1 MLNIKSSFKKSV
13 FMALSLCFVF
23 TVAYGAALTPAQKL
37 EKGKELYE
45 QGKYDDA
52 MDNFVDVFVSG
63 NAEQISEA
71 NEYVNMI
78 HFKRGGVE
86 APKQVPYDS
95 ALEEKRAE
103 NSGHEG
109 KVLFDPAG
117 YYNKQEDDN
126 AENKSVKPAKTPVV
140 AAAEEEK
147 AEPAEEINEPVIYR
161 PDGTII
167 ASESDVNSDYP
178 EKIYPKNNMPS
189 DDDEELRE
197 LRAEAIDKQI
207 ASMNDDLIKKLQSF
221 DGVNVYMRGGAV
233 DAIDIESRVLFANDG
248 INFKPEA
255 KEILGYVYSL
265 MILNGTPSFVLLPPG
280 SYSDEVSIGGVR
292 QTIALNSYLIN
303 MGISS
308 SKLSFNMGLTTEE
321 PPAKFSNLEG
331 ISIVFDYTAEPNLK
345 LKSPDKNLP
354 PVLSLGLY
362 PFRAITPE
370 KDEGMVV
377 DFSVMQSS
385 DIVAD
390 WVLQIIQHAK
400 DGKYYVVR
408 QISGEGPVYRQIF
421 WNGKKQYFGQIL
433 PLGNYTIILR
443 AKDVEG
449 REKVVRR
456 KVELLGEKKAAPAVK
471 KTAKKAD
478 NKQLLA
484 EETALDYS
492 KPRLWT
498 KPGAK
503 AQSGAGKVKSDPN
516 NSNQDDY
523 MQTEQPA
530 SQPDEDAFNFGYDT
544 DNTGAGGEDNGS
556 TQYGGNASQY
566 DDSINM
572 PNAQEDNSG
581 IENDID
587 LGY

>member
-1 MLNIKSSFKKSV
+1 MSNIKNSFKKSV

-23 TVAYGAALTPAQKL
+23 TVAYGATLTPAQKL

-103 NSGHEG
+103 DSGHSG

-117 YYNKQEDDN
+117 YYNKDN
-126 AENKSVKPAKTPVV
+126 ADNVENKPVKTEKTPV
-140 AAAEEEK
+140 AAATAAEEAAEET
-147 AEPAEEINEPVIYR
+147 EPAEEVNEPVIYR
-161 PDGTII
+161 PDGTIVD
-167 ASESDVNSDYP
+167 SEKDVNSDYP
-178 EKIYPKNNMPS
+178 EKIYPKSNMPS

-207 ASMNDDLIKKLQSF
+207 ASMNDDIIKKLSSF
-221 DGVNVYMRGGAV
+221 DGVNVYMRGGGV

-255 KEILGYVYSL
+255 KEILDYVYSL
-265 MILNGTPSFVLLPPG
+265 MILNGTPSFILLPPG

-308 SKLSFNMGLTTEE
+308 AKLSFNMGLTTEE

-331 ISIVFDYTAEPNLK
+331 ISIVFDYTAEPNLT
-345 LKSPDKNLP
+345 LKSPDKDLP

-385 DIVAD
+385 DKVAD
-390 WVLQIIQHAK
+390 WALQIIQHAK

-443 AKDVEG
+443 AMDVEG

-456 KVELLGEKKAAPAVK
+456 KVELLGEKKAAAVVKKAAKQAVK
-471 KTAKKAD
+471 KNQPSEDA
-478 NKQLLA
+478 
-484 EETALDYS
+484 TALDYS
-492 KPRLWT
+492 TPRLWK
-498 KPGAK
+498 KPSATAK
-503 AQSGAGKVKSDPN
+503 SGAGKVENDSN
-516 NSNQDDY
+516 NNDDY
-523 MQTEQPA
+523 VQTEQPA
-530 SQPDEDAFNFGYDT
+530 FQPNEDSFDFGYDAPAKEENNNT
-544 DNTGAGGEDNGS
+544 DAG
-556 TQYGGNASQY
+556 QY